1 MDVLKFLP
9 FLKGSFNNGDRM
21 LKSEQDFLPLLLV
34 DVIEDEESIGIKK
47 KFVNSFW
54 RNNLIVVFY

>member
-34 DVIEDEESIGIKK
+34 DVIEDEESIGI
-47 KFVNSFW
+47 
-54 RNNLIVVFY
+54 